1 MSAEAMQDDLRALVG
16 TVRAMLD
23 NDTAVVLRNLPAH
36 DQWHAVRVALE
47 KFEPWLEVPVVSEP
61 PRKVRVQIQVDQAV
75 WERSTFEVEV
85 AEGLGGEELADALRE
100 AVDDFDGYGEPG
112 YMQWIL
118 DSSVDGIDIERKAT
132 LPDGKEIDL

>member
-1 MSAEAMQDDLRALVG
+1 MTADVMQDDLHALVKA
-16 TVRAMLD
+16 VRAMLD

-36 DQWHAVRVALE
+36 DQWHAVRVALG
-47 KFEPWLEVPVVSEP
+47 KFEPWLEVPVIPELP
-61 PRKVRVQIQVDQAV
+61 KKVRVQIQIDQAV

-85 AEGLGGEELADALRE
+85 AEGLDDEELTEALRN

-112 YMQWIL
+112 YMQWVL

-132 LPDGKEIDL
+132 LSNGKEIDL